1 MFETYSKEIRAAQ
14 AGTADKIAQSI
25 INHSYQTL
33 EEGIRIL
40 ETAAVCA
47 ASNCGDQSRT
57 AAAFS
62 AGASLAP
69 LRESKTQLS
78 NSFRVEDAK
87 IVLNIR
93 RNSFLVA
100 AENLF
105 VSIVQSY
112 IFEHISKLSPSM

>member
-1 MFETYSKEIRAAQ
+1 MTVPSKR
-14 AGTADKIAQSI
+14 GSRPP
-25 INHSYQTL
+25 
-33 EEGIRIL
+33 EGIRIL

-93 RNSFLVA
+93 RDYFLVA

-105 VSIVQSY
+105 VPLV
-112 IFEHISKLSPSM
+112 